1 MDSGPFRTPQPSE
14 RRVVNRPEP
23 TSKPPI
29 EPQPIK
35 EEPKTVYRAS
45 TPNHTMNDKSP
56 KMLYFIIGAVI
67 AVAILLAGV
76 WFMLSRGSSESTDTG
91 IDSSKYQAVFFTN
104 GQVYFGKL
112 QAFNTQYLKLTKIYY
127 LQTTAQAA
135 DSKNPQQTSSDQASS
150 VNLIKLGSE
159 IHGPEDQMIISKDQV
174 LFYENLKSDSKVAKL
189 IDQQK

>member
-14 RRVVNRPEP
+14 RRVVSRPEP
-23 TSKPPI
+23 TTRPPE

-45 TPNHTMNDKSP
+45 TNHTTNDKSP
-56 KMLYFIIGAVI
+56 KMVYFIIGAVI
-67 AVAILLAGV
+67 AVAVILAGV
-76 WFMLSRGSSESTDTG
+76 WFALSRNSSGSTDTG
-91 IDSSKYQAVFFTN
+91 IDSAKYQAVFFTN

-112 QAFNTQYLKLTKIYY
+112 QAFNDQYLKLTKIYY
-127 LQTTAQAA
+127 LQTTAQST
-135 DSKNPQQTSSDQASS
+135 DSKNPQETSSDQASS
-150 VNLIKLGSE
+150 VNLIKLGNE
-159 IHGPEDQMIISKDQV
+159 IHGPEDEMIISKDQV